1 MTEDIKKVI
10 RDSYTF
16 RTAVRVYNN
25 QKIPQEDLDL
35 ILDAAWRSPSS
46 VGLEGWRFV
55 VLTNEVVKAELKK
68 VAWGAQYQLE
78 TASHFILL
86 LAERNARYDGES
98 MRQSLVRRGISDEK
112 AILKR
117 LRTYEDFQKR
127 DMKMADN
134 PRALFDWTAKQTYIA
149 LGNMMT
155 SAALIGIDSCPIEG
169 FDYDKVNAILAK
181 HGIIKPDKEGIAS
194 MLSLGYRLRDPKH
207 PQNRKPR
214 ADVIT
219 YFD

>member
-1 MTEDIKKVI
+1 MAEDIKKAI
-10 RDSYTF
+10 RDNYTF

-25 QKIPQEDLDL
+25 RKIPQEDLDL
-35 ILDAAWRSPSS
+35 ILDAAWLSPSS

-55 VLTNEVVKAELKK
+55 VLTNETVKAEIKE

-86 LAERNARYDGES
+86 LAERNARYDSES
-98 MRQSLVRRGISDEK
+98 MRQSLVRRGITEEE

-117 LRTYEDFQKR
+117 LKTYEDFQKR

-155 SAALIGIDSCPIEG
+155 NAALIGIDSCPIEG
-169 FDYDKVNAILAK
+169 FDYDKVNSILAK
-181 HGIIKPDKEGIAS
+181 HGTS
-194 MLSLGYRLRDPKH
+194 SLNKKALLACYH
-207 PQNRKPR
+207 
-214 ADVIT
+214 
-219 YFD
+219 

>member
-1 MTEDIKKVI
+1 MDDIRKVI
-10 RDSYTF
+10 ADAYYF
-16 RTAVRVYNN
+16 RTAVRVYND
-25 QKIPQEDLDL
+25 QKIPEEDLNL

-55 VLTNEVVKAELKK
+55 VLNNEGIKNEIKEF
-68 VAWGAQYQLE
+68 AWGAQYQLE

-86 LAERNARYDGES
+86 LAEKNARYDGDS
-98 MRQSLVRRGISDEK
+98 MYQSLVRRGITEGEGMTSRIK
-112 AILKR
+112 
-117 LRTYEDFQKR
+117 TYEDFQKR
-127 DMKMADN
+127 DMHMADS

-155 SAALIGIDSCPIEG
+155 NAALLGIDSCPIEG
-169 FDYDKVNAILAK
+169 FDYEKVNKILAK
-181 HGIIKPDKEGIAS
+181 HGVIDPEKEGIAS
-194 MLSLGYRLRDPKH
+194 MLSLGYRLRDPRH

-214 ADVIT
+214 EQVIT